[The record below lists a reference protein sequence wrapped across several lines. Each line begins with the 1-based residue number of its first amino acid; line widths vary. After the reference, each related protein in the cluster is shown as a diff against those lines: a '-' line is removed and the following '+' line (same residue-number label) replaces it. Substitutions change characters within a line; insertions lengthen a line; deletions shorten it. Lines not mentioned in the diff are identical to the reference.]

1 MKVSLCLCLLSAA
14 SPSILP
20 LSIDRDMT
28 LPSLPPRPPQ
38 LNIANPSTGQ
48 QHVVEIDDEKRL
60 RAFYD
65 RRISQEVDGVHIGDE
80 FKGYVFRISGGNDK
94 QGFPMKQGVLT
105 DQRVRLLLRKGLSCY
120 RARRKGERKRKS
132 VRGAIVGPDLSV
144 LNLVVVKRGEEHV
157 AGLTDSQVPRRLGP
171 KRANK
176 IRKLFNLSKEDDV
189 TKFAISRKFENKKG
203 KTITKR
209 PNIQRLVTP
218 LTLQVSDGKGGM
230 GEGGGGGGG
239 KRRRRGLKR

>member
-1 MKVSLCLCLLSAA
+1 MK
-14 SPSILP
+14 
-20 LSIDRDMT
+20 
-28 LPSLPPRPPQ
+28 

-80 FKGYVFRISGGNDK
+80 FKGYIFRISGGNDK

-189 TKFAISRKFENKKG
+189 TKFAISRTFENKKG
-203 KTITKR
+203 KTVTKR
-209 PNIQRLVTP
+209 PSIQRLVTP
-218 LTLQVSDGKGGM
+218 LTLQRKRQRLAAKKAATAKAKTEAAEYHRIFQQRLNERKESRRSAVS
-230 GEGGGGGGG
+230 
-239 KRRRRGLKR
+239 KRRSSRRASAKAE

>member
-1 MKVSLCLCLLSAA
+1 M
-14 SPSILP
+14 
-20 LSIDRDMT
+20 
-28 LPSLPPRPPQ
+28 
-38 LNIANPSTGQ
+38 
-48 QHVVEIDDEKRL
+48 VEIDDEKRL

-218 LTLQVSDGKGGM
+218 LTLQVRDGNRGR
-230 GEGGGGGGG
+230 GERGGGGRRKE
-239 KRRRRGLKR
+239 KRVEKMIKHHVTDLF